1 MKSSVRTMARASLM
15 TALLCLISPVAIPV
29 GITSLTL
36 QTLLVAL
43 TGYLLRPYA
52 AVLSV
57 SAYLLLGACGLP
69 VFSGF
74 AGGFSLL
81 LGPTGGF
88 LMAFPV
94 MAWLCARFSGAA
106 RRAKILAGLAGLL
119 IVYLLGAAGLAW
131 SAGMSWFQALAVGAL
146 PFVWKDVLS
155 VVGAEWLAAALKKRG
170 FLS

>member
-1 MKSSVRTMARASLM
+1 MKNVRNMTYSALMA
-15 TALLCLISPVAIPV
+15 ALLVVCGWIAIPIPPV
-29 GITSLTL
+29 SFTL
-36 QTLLVAL
+36 QTFGVLTALGVLGGKWGSISVILYLAMGLV
-43 TGYLLRPYA
+43 
-52 AVLSV
+52 
-57 SAYLLLGACGLP
+57 GLP

-74 AGGFSLL
+74 SGGFSLL

-146 PFVWKDVLS
+146 PFVWKDALS
-155 VVGAEWLAAALKKRG
+155 IVGAEWLAAVLKKRG
-170 FLS
+170 LLR